1 MSSPP
6 LVIVDPHF
14 HMWTAARP
22 NANLGDILAKVPL
35 YDAAAYGRE
44 ASAAGLS
51 LHGAVHVETIV
62 GQCAAGPA
70 LDAVDETRWVCAQ
83 IAAGGAGV
91 PPPRRCALVAFASLA
106 APAAALAAQLDAHAA
121 AAAAAGVRLA
131 GVRMIVNFDAAD
143 ASLCWPQVEHGGF
156 VAPAPGVGDAPAAA
170 WRAGLASLAARG
182 LSFDLQCNPPQL
194 APAAAAF
201 AATPGL
207 RVVVNHLGCPRL
219 GRGADADAAVLA
231 HWRAGMAALAANPHV
246 CVKASMLS
254 FIREGWTAPGSAARA
269 EVAALVHE
277 VVALFGARRVMFASN
292 FPVDKVTTGALADVY
307 AAFRDIA
314 QRYSDEER
322 RDLFANT
329 AARAYGLPEV
339 E

>member
-1 MSSPP
+1 MPMSERPTI
-6 LVIVDPHF
+6 LV
-14 HMWTAARP
+14 T
-22 NANLGDILAKVPL
+22 
-35 YDAAAYGRE
+35 
-44 ASAAGLS
+44 
-51 LHGAVHVETIV
+51 
-62 GQCAAGPA
+62 GPA
-70 LDAVDETRWVCAQ
+70 L
-83 IAAGGAGV
+83 AGV
-91 PPPRRCALVAFASLA
+91 TAVARALQVRLGSGYRVVECLDPGERSATVVFVSSAA
-106 APAAALAAQLDAHAA
+106 AP
-121 AAAAAGVRLA
+121 
-131 GVRMIVNFDAAD
+131 M
-143 ASLCWPQVEHGGF
+143 
-156 VAPAPGVGDAPAAA
+156 
-170 WRAGLASLAARG
+170 
-182 LSFDLQCNPPQL
+182 
-194 APAAAAF
+194 
-201 AATPGL
+201 
-207 RVVVNHLGCPRL
+207 
-219 GRGADADAAVLA
+219 ADADAAVLA